1 MSVQVRRRVRDVHNL
16 TSVLSSRIHFHKE
29 IQSLKCVLFLLDEDT
44 FNPAISEISGANV
57 PVFDLQKPK
66 HFGSESSLKVF
77 STLHYLTSV
86 ISGSL
91 VAGFIGQ
98 VSISRFGG
106 ARVPPVQV
114 PLAPPIVTLGSTGFS
129 GSHFVFSLSI
139 SVQFPPKYFRHINSQ
154 SSKPPLKYE

>member
-1 MSVQVRRRVRDVHNL
+1 MSVEVRRRVRDVHNL

-29 IQSLKCVLFLLDEDT
+29 IQSLKCVLFLLDEDA
-44 FNPAISEISGANV
+44 FNPATSEISGANV

-66 HFGSESSLKVF
+66 HFGSESSVRVF
-77 STLHYLTSV
+77 SAWHYLTSV

-114 PLAPPIVTLGSTGFS
+114 PLAPPIVTLGLVAPTLFS
-129 GSHFVFSLSI
+129 VCPYLFNSLQNTFFTSI
-139 SVQFPPKYFRHINSQ
+139 HSLQ
-154 SSKPPLKYE
+154 SPL